1 MGIPLD
7 AAILA
12 VGAAESGG
20 PFELWDVHVA
30 AVRIASLAQWGM
42 VLGFGVAAH
51 IGLSTAEIT
60 ATATAC
66 GYTADA
72 NLLEDVR
79 EFERTVLEVR
89 NRKP

>member
-12 VGAAESGG
+12 VGAAERG
-20 PFELWDVHVA
+20 PFELWDVHVP
-30 AVRIASLAQWGM
+30 AVRIASLAQWGIA
-42 VLGFGVAAH
+42 LGFGVAVH

-60 ATATAC
+60 ATAAAC

-72 NLLEDVR
+72 NLLEDLR
-79 EFERTVLEVR
+79 EFERAVLEVR